1 MMAEEREL
9 IDLSQ
14 GHRGENT
21 CVCLKERKN
30 QREKKRSVATYS
42 SLHTPT
48 RSFLLFTLTLYPFKT
63 TYEGDMDV
71 AELTEAFK
79 DQAAHPN
86 HALLMQRV
94 QELMGQGI
102 DVSTFFAT
110 MVSVSPPY
118 SSACSILPCSR
129 QFGYLS

>member
-1 MMAEEREL
+1 
-9 IDLSQ
+9 
-14 GHRGENT
+14 
-21 CVCLKERKN
+21 
-30 QREKKRSVATYS
+30 
-42 SLHTPT
+42 
-48 RSFLLFTLTLYPFKT
+48 
-63 TYEGDMDV
+63 MDV

-79 DQAAHPN
+79 DQAANPN

-118 SSACSILPCSR
+118 FSICSTVFFSSL
-129 QFGYLS
+129 GYLSQTKKGTSIDAIVGFVFFDILIYYTSRHRRATSLSKRSRTRS

>member
-1 MMAEEREL
+1 MRVPERT
-9 IDLSQ
+9 SW
-14 GHRGENT
+14 
-21 CVCLKERKN
+21 KN
-30 QREKKRSVATYS
+30 QREKSG
-42 SLHTPT
+42 
-48 RSFLLFTLTLYPFKT
+48 LLFPFTHLHDFILLTHTLYPFKSI
-63 TYEGDMDV
+63 YKEDMDV

-110 MVSVSPPY
+110 MVSVSHPF
-118 SSACSILPCSR
+118 SSIRSILSFSVTWVTYCEQKKALQLTRLLASFPMI
-129 QFGYLS
+129 Y